1 MAKKFEIPAYKSWC
15 IIILNVL
22 QMVIQAMSGIFTR
35 RVEKCAPRK
44 LWCAIVYEALV
55 HQGNYNM
62 GKSLLLKILMAPDKS
77 HA

>member
-1 MAKKFEIPAYKSWC
+1 
-15 IIILNVL
+15 
-22 QMVIQAMSGIFTR
+22 MSGIFTR
-35 RVEKCAPRK
+35 RVEKCATRK

-62 GKSLLLKILMAPDKS
+62 GKLLLLKILMAPDKS

>member
-1 MAKKFEIPAYKSWC
+1 
-15 IIILNVL
+15 
-22 QMVIQAMSGIFTR
+22 MSGIFTR

-62 GKSLLLKILMAPDKS
+62 GKLLLLKILMAPDKS